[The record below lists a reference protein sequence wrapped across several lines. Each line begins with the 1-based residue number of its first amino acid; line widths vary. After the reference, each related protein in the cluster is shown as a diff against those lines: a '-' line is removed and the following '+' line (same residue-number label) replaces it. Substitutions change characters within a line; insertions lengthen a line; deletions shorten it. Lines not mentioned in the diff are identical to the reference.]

1 MRKRASGHAITVQ
14 QIASLP
20 RLPYI
25 GNAFR
30 QQSPEFDPRSGEG
43 ARQFGGRFNPPA
55 SFATLYVAPTMTTA
69 AAELFRQGEQH
80 AIGIQAL
87 LPRDV
92 YGYSLDFRAVI
103 DLTTDE
109 VRRILAVG
117 ESDLTNADRSMTQL
131 IGEAAF
137 GLGVQALISYSAVC
151 DGLIIAIFLE
161 NLHGCDIRP
170 ELVDNWINTD
180 QVKRSAKPDGAPT

>member
-1 MRKRASGHAITVQ
+1 MRERASGHVITAQ

-25 GNAFR
+25 GHAFR
-30 QQSPEFDPRSGEG
+30 QQSPGFDPRSGEG

-55 SFATLYVAPTMTTA
+55 SFATLYVTPTMTTA
-69 AAELFRQGEQH
+69 AAELLRQGEQH

-109 VRRILAVG
+109 IRGILAI
-117 ESDLTNADRSMTQL
+117 EKSDLTNIDRSMTQL
-131 IGEAAF
+131 IGEIAF

-170 ELVDNWINTD
+170 KLVDNWINAD
-180 QVKRSAKPDGAPT
+180 QVKPHGAEN